1 MSTPPKG
8 IPALQGPE
16 EVNLRLGLTLPSF
29 RSEPGPV
36 LAVAAAAEAAGVD
49 GIFAFDHL
57 FRARGDAPDAEP
69 RPALELTTTLAAV
82 AAETARI
89 TVGSL
94 VARATL
100 RPAATL
106 VAALD
111 TVARIAPGRL
121 VAGLGSGDE
130 ESDAENHAFGV
141 DTANRLERLE
151 ETVVR
156 AVGRGYPVWVG
167 GWAPAVR
174 RLAATRADGWNGWG
188 GSVEG
193 FARRV
198 AEVREEAE
206 RAGRDPAAVACTW
219 GGLALLGA
227 DEAEA
232 KAKLERLGGER
243 PGLVWGGPE
252 RVAEAFAAYGQAG
265 ATWVI
270 VGPLDSGDPD
280 NARLLGQA
288 VRPLLR

>member
-1 MSTPPKG
+1 VT
-8 IPALQGPE
+8 
-16 EVNLRLGLTLPSF
+16 LRLGLTLPSF

-36 LAVAAAAEAAGVD
+36 LAVATAAEAAGLD
-49 GIFAFDHL
+49 GVFAFDHL
-57 FRARGDAPDAEP
+57 FRQRGDPVVAPGAPGGAER

-82 AAETARI
+82 ASQTSRI

-111 TVARIAPGRL
+111 TVARVAPGRL
-121 VAGLGSGDE
+121 VAGLGSGDD
-130 ESDAENHAFGV
+130 ESDPENEAFGV
-141 DTANRLERLE
+141 ETANRLERLE
-151 ETVVR
+151 ETVDR

-167 GWAPAVR
+167 GWAAAAR

-188 GSVEG
+188 ESPAR
-193 FARRV
+193 FARD
-198 AEVREEAE
+198 AAWVREEAE
-206 RAGRDPAAVACTW
+206 RAGRPPGAVECTW
-219 GGLALLGA
+219 GGLAVLGA

-232 KAKLERLGGER
+232 EAKLDRLGGPR

-252 RVAEAFAAYGQAG
+252 RVAEALAAYGKEGAG
-265 ATWVI
+265 WVI

-280 NARLLGQA
+280 NAAILGGA
-288 VRPLLR
+288 VKPLLT

>member
-1 MSTPPKG
+1 MNS
-8 IPALQGPE
+8 
-16 EVNLRLGLTLPSF
+16 RLGLSLPSF
-29 RSEPGPV
+29 RSDPAPV

-49 GIFAFDHL
+49 GVFAFDHL
-57 FRARGDAPDAEP
+57 FRQRGDAAGAAEP

-82 AAETARI
+82 AAETERI

-106 VAALD
+106 AAALD
-111 TVARIAPGRL
+111 TVSRIAPGRL

-130 ESDAENHAFGV
+130 ESDPENEAFGV
-141 DTANRLERLE
+141 QTADRLARLE
-151 ETVVR
+151 EAVER
-156 AVGRGYPVWVG
+156 IVGRGYPVWVG

-174 RLAATRADGWNGWG
+174 RLAAVRADGWNGWG
-188 GSVEG
+188 GTVDG

-198 AEVREEAE
+198 AEGAEAAE
-206 RAGRDPAAVACTW
+206 RAGRPPAAVECTW
-219 GGLALLGA
+219 GGLAVLGA

-232 KAKLERLGGER
+232 KAKLERLGGDR

-252 RVAEAFAAYGQAG
+252 RVAETLAGYGGAG
-265 ATWVI
+265 AAWVI
-270 VGPLDSGDPD
+270 IGPLDSANPD
-280 NARLLGQA
+280 NAAVLGEA

>member
-1 MSTPPKG
+1 MTP
-8 IPALQGPE
+8 
-16 EVNLRLGLTLPSF
+16 RLGLTLPSF

-36 LAVAAAAEAAGVD
+36 LAVAAAAEAAGLD

-57 FRARGDAPDAEP
+57 FRQRGDSVEADP

-82 AAETARI
+82 AAETSRI

-111 TVARIAPGRL
+111 TLGRIAPGRL

-130 ESDAENHAFGV
+130 ESDPENEAFGV
-141 DTANRLERLE
+141 ETADRLVRLE
-151 ETVVR
+151 EAVER

-188 GSVEG
+188 GSTAG

-198 AEVREEAE
+198 AEVAEEVE
-206 RAGRDPAAVACTW
+206 RAGRPPGAVLCTW
-219 GGLALLGA
+219 GGLAVVGA

-232 KAKLERLGGER
+232 EAKLKRLGGDR

-252 RVAEAFAAYGQAG
+252 RVAETLAAYSEAG
-265 ATWVI
+265 AAWVI
-270 VGPLDSGDPD
+270 VGPLDSADPD
-280 NARLLGQA
+280 NAAILGEA

>member
-1 MSTPPKG
+1 MS
-8 IPALQGPE
+8 
-16 EVNLRLGLTLPSF
+16 VRLGLTLPSF

-36 LAVAAAAEAAGVD
+36 LAVAAAAEAAGLD

-57 FRARGDAPDAEP
+57 FRERGNAEP

-82 AAETARI
+82 AAETTRI

-111 TVARIAPGRL
+111 TVARIAPGRM
-121 VAGLGSGDE
+121 VAGIGSGDE
-130 ESDAENHAFGV
+130 ESDPENEAFGV
-141 DTANRLERLE
+141 QITDRLARLE
-151 ETVVR
+151 ETVER

-174 RLAATRADGWNGWG
+174 RLAAIRADGWNGWG
-188 GSVEG
+188 GGAAG
-193 FARRV
+193 FALRV

-206 RAGRDPAAVACTW
+206 RAGRPPTAVECTW
-219 GGLALLGA
+219 GGLAVIGA

-232 KAKLERLGGER
+232 KAKLDRLGGER

-252 RVAEAFAAYGQAG
+252 RVAEALAAYGEAG

-270 VGPLDSGDPD
+270 VGPLDSANPD
-280 NARLLGQA
+280 NAGILGQA
-288 VRPLLR
+288 VLPLLR

>member
-1 MSTPPKG
+1 MITG
-8 IPALQGPE
+8 AGE
-16 EVNLRLGLTLPSF
+16 AGTTLRLGLTLPSF

-36 LAVAAAAEAAGVD
+36 LAVAAAAEAAGLD

-57 FRARGDAPDAEP
+57 FRQRGDKADAEP

-111 TVARIAPGRL
+111 TIARIAPGRL

-130 ESDAENHAFGV
+130 ESDPENEAFGV
-141 DTANRLERLE
+141 ETADRLVKLE
-151 ETVVR
+151 EAVDR

-167 GWAPAVR
+167 GWAPAAR
-174 RLAATRADGWNGWG
+174 RLAAVRADGWNGWG
-188 GSVEG
+188 ESPAL
-193 FARRV
+193 FARQ
-198 AEVREEAE
+198 AAAVREEAE

-219 GGLALLGA
+219 GGLAVVGA
-227 DEAEA
+227 GEAEA
-232 KAKLERLGGER
+232 KAKLDRLGGER
-243 PGLVWGGPE
+243 PGLLWGGPE
-252 RVAEAFAAYGQAG
+252 RVAEGLAAYGEAG
-265 ATWVI
+265 AAWVI
-270 VGPLDSGDPD
+270 VGPLDSANPD
-280 NARLLGQA
+280 NARVLGEA
-288 VRPLLR
+288 VLPLLR

>member
-1 MSTPPKG
+1 VS
-8 IPALQGPE
+8 
-16 EVNLRLGLTLPSF
+16 VRLGLTLPSF

-36 LAVAAAAEAAGVD
+36 LAVAAAAEAAGLD

-57 FRARGDAPDAEP
+57 FRERGSAEP

-82 AAETARI
+82 AAETTRI

-111 TVARIAPGRL
+111 TVARIAPGRM
-121 VAGLGSGDE
+121 VAGIGSGDE
-130 ESDAENHAFGV
+130 DSDPENEAFGV
-141 DTANRLERLE
+141 ETSDRLVRLE
-151 ETVVR
+151 ETVER

-188 GSVEG
+188 GDAAG
-193 FARRV
+193 YALRV

-206 RAGRDPAAVACTW
+206 RAGRPPTAVECTW
-219 GGLALLGA
+219 GGLAVIGA

-232 KAKLERLGGER
+232 KAKLDRLGGER
-243 PGLVWGGPE
+243 PGLLWGGPE
-252 RVAEAFAAYGQAG
+252 RVAETLAAYGEAG

-270 VGPLDSGDPD
+270 VGPLDSANPD
-280 NARLLGQA
+280 NAGILGQ
-288 VRPLLR
+288 VVLPLLR

>member
-1 MSTPPKG
+1 VT
-8 IPALQGPE
+8 
-16 EVNLRLGLTLPSF
+16 LRVGLTLPSF

-36 LAVAAAAEAAGVD
+36 LAVAAAAENAGLD
-49 GIFAFDHL
+49 GIFAYDHL
-57 FRARGDAPDAEP
+57 FRERGVAPGGEP

-82 AAETARI
+82 AAETDRI

-100 RPAATL
+100 RPSATL

-130 ESDAENHAFGV
+130 ESDPENEAFGV
-141 DTANRLERLE
+141 ETSDRLARLE
-151 ETVVR
+151 ETVGR

-174 RLAATRADGWNGWG
+174 RLAAIRADGWNGWG
-188 GSVEG
+188 GSPAG
-193 FARRV
+193 FAARV
-198 AEVREEAE
+198 VEVREEAE
-206 RAGRDPAAVACTW
+206 RAGRPPDAVECTW
-219 GGLALLGA
+219 GGLAVIGA

-232 KAKLERLGGER
+232 KVKLDRLGGIR
-243 PGLVWGGPE
+243 PDLVWGGPE
-252 RVAEAFAAYGQAG
+252 RVAEGLAAYGEAG

-270 VGPLDSGDPD
+270 VGPIDSADPN
-280 NARLLGQA
+280 NALILGEA